1 MRGNGLP
8 DDPAEEDAAEAAAAA
23 AEAALSAALAA
34 DAADEDCKSCLW
46 IIPNCKAA
54 ASTVPQ
60 PLSQTSPCCGLNIM
74 LCVQFAQW
82 VSYRRSHLWH

>member
-8 DDPAEEDAAEAAAAA
+8 DDPAAEDAAEAAAAA

-46 IIPNCKAA
+46 ILPSCKAA
-54 ASTVPQ
+54 ASAVP
-60 PLSQTSPCCGLNIM
+60 
-74 LCVQFAQW
+74 
-82 VSYRRSHLWH
+82 